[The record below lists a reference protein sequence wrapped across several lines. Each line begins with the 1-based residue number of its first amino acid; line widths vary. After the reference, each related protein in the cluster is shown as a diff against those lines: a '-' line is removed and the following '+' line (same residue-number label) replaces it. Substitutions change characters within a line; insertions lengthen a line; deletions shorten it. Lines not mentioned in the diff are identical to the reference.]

1 MSESKQNQLAYVLG
15 LGTQFGL
22 MIAATLALTL
32 IAGVCLD
39 KLLHTKPLF
48 ILLGVIIGIAAS
60 ILEIF
65 NVVIPILEK
74 NQKVNNNQKNKE
86 NKQP

>member
-1 MSESKQNQLAYVLG
+1 MSDSDQKPQKQLAYIIG

-32 IAGVCLD
+32 IAGVYLD
-39 KLLHTKPLF
+39 KFLHTKPLF

-65 NVVIPILEK
+65 HVVLPILEK
-74 NQKVNNNQKNKE
+74 NQKVNNNQK
-86 NKQP
+86 